1 MALMNC
7 PACNKRMSNQ
17 ATECPH
23 CQFALSGDDRS
34 DQELGRRKRERTRKQ
49 LQMHSLV
56 SMVFFTLGAILF
68 YHGTQVPDSW
78 QGPWGK
84 TILAV
89 GIVLY
94 LVTRIRILIFNRSA
108 K

>member
-1 MALMNC
+1 
-7 PACNKRMSNQ
+7 MSNQ
-17 ATECPH
+17 AQTCPH
-23 CQFALSGDDRS
+23 CGFAITGDARAD
-34 DQELGRRKRERTRKQ
+34 DELGRRKRDRTRRQ
-49 LQMHSLV
+49 LQMHSMI
-56 SMVFFTLGAILF
+56 SMVLFTLGAILF

-78 QGPWGK
+78 QGPTGK